1 MPPVPTFR
9 AIREILLNETEC
21 IKFLFEKEIL
31 YKPKTCKKCSSKLY
45 QDKKRF
51 CCVNKKC
58 RRSISIFKDSFFTR
72 NHLRSDHTM
81 MIGYLWLCKS
91 SYTTV
96 RMMTGHSP
104 NTISDYIRLFREL
117 IVNTLEDYDQ
127 MIGGEGNIKEVDES
141 KFGRRKYHRSRRV
154 EGVWVIGGIENTSEK
169 KCFLVKVEK
178 RDEETI
184 KKILKTH
191 VRKGSIVRTDCWRG
205 YLNIEEELD
214 VRHETVNHSKHFT
227 DPETGVHTNTIEGLW
242 NGIKQQIAPRSR
254 NKNLIENHLL
264 EFIWRKRNKDRLW
277 EAFIDALHSTAYYD

>member
-21 IKFLFEKEIL
+21 IKFLFEKGIL

-58 RRSISIFKDSFFTR
+58 RRSVSIFKDSFFTR

-81 MIGYLWLCKS
+81 MIGYLWLCKN

-117 IVNTLEDYDQ
+117 IVNTLEDHDQ
-127 MIGGEGNIKEVDES
+127 MIGCKEITVEVDES
-141 KFGRRKYHRSRRV
+141 KFGRRKYHRGRRV

-178 RDEETI
+178 HDEETI

-277 EAFIDALHSTAYYD
+277 EAFIDALRSTAYYD

>member
-1 MPPVPTFR
+1 
-9 AIREILLNETEC
+9 
-21 IKFLFEKEIL
+21 
-31 YKPKTCKKCSSKLY
+31 
-45 QDKKRF
+45 
-51 CCVNKKC
+51 
-58 RRSISIFKDSFFTR
+58 
-72 NHLRSDHTM
+72 M
-81 MIGYLWLCKS
+81 MIEYLWLCKS

-127 MIGGEGNIKEVDES
+127 MIGGEGITVEVDES
-141 KFGRRKYHRSRRV
+141 KFGRRKYHRGRRV

-184 KKILKTH
+184 KKILKTY

-205 YLNIEEELD
+205 YLNIEEELY
-214 VRHETVNHSKHFT
+214 VHHKTVNHSKHFT
-227 DPETGVHTNTIEGLW
+227 NPETGVHTNTIEGLW

-254 NKNLIENHLL
+254 NKSLIENHLL
-264 EFIWRKRNKDRLW
+264 EFIWRKRNKD
-277 EAFIDALHSTAYYD
+277 